1 MLSEF
6 LESLTPGELLILRGD
21 ALKHIKTREYL
32 YQKTEIDNTIFLLH
46 KSGSFGLHVKMED
59 IDWEAYQKQR
69 GEVTSLRQKLLL

>member
-6 LESLTPGELLILRGD
+6 LESLTPGELLILRED

-32 YQKTEIDNTIFLLH
+32 YQKTEIDDTIFLLH
-46 KSGSFGLHVKMED
+46 KSGSFGLHVKVED
-59 IDWEAYQKQR
+59 IDWDAYQKQR